1 MMRLPAPLSERI
13 ADELGAPAA
22 RVEQV
27 GGGCIANASRLT
39 LANGEVFFLK
49 WSDGEAGETFPS
61 EAESLRVLAKAAS
74 AVRVPGVVAVHS
86 ATRDV
91 PAFLVLEFIQSG
103 AAHAD
108 FWDEFGRGL
117 AELHRV
123 DGGYYGFSIDNYIG
137 RLPQVNTPGHST
149 WPEFFAATRLA
160 PQVNMARRS
169 GAWRRSWESP
179 YNRLVNSL
187 GDILPDRPAAS
198 TLHGDLWSGNYMAD
212 RAGRPVIFDPATY
225 FGDRETDLAMTELF
239 GGFDARFYDAYRDA
253 WPLEPGYEE
262 RRELYHLYHLIN
274 HLNHF
279 GAGYAPSVERIIRRF

>member
-1 MMRLPAPLSERI
+1 MRLPASLSDRL
-13 ADELGAPAA
+13 ADELGASAA
-22 RVEQV
+22 RVEPV

-61 EAESLRVLAKAAS
+61 EAESLRALAKAAS
-74 AVRVPGVVAVHS
+74 AIRVPGVIAVHA
-86 ATRDV
+86 ATLDV
-91 PAFLVLEFIQSG
+91 PAFLVLEFIESG

-123 DGGYYGFSIDNYIG
+123 EGGYYGFPTDNFIG
-137 RLPQVNTPGHST
+137 RLPQVNASGHST

-160 PQVNMARRS
+160 PQVNMVRRS
-169 GAWRRSWESP
+169 GAWRRSWDAP
-179 YNRLVNSL
+179 YNRLVDLL
-187 GDILPDRPAAS
+187 GDILPDHPTSS
-198 TLHGDLWSGNYMAD
+198 TLHGDLWGGNYMAD

-239 GGFDARFYDAYRDA
+239 GGFDARFYDAYGEA
-253 WPLEPGYEE
+253 WPLEPGYDE
-262 RRELYHLYHLIN
+262 RRELYNLYHLLN

-279 GAGYAPSVERIIRRF
+279 GAGYASSVDRVLRRF